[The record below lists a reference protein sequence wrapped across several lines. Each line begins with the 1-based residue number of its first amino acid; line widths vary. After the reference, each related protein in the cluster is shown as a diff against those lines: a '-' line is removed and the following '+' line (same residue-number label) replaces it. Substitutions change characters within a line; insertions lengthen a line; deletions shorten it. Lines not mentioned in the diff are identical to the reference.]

1 MVVSSTLGLAE
12 ALLYCGGICRRGE
25 SGGRETVAEAV
36 RDPGTFWA
44 WSPSVFPT
52 SMWGSCPVRSPSRGL
67 VSTVLTVR
75 VPYSCPWPV
84 GQASDGC
91 PSCVCPPQL
100 PLACGAG
107 L

>member
-1 MVVSSTLGLAE
+1 M
-12 ALLYCGGICRRGE
+12 
-25 SGGRETVAEAV
+25 AEAV

-52 SMWGSCPVRSPSRGL
+52 STWGSYPVRSPSRGL